1 MSNNNF
7 LGDSFMN
14 SNLLNLPNQQT
25 QPSQTPQPNQQPQL
39 IPSANLHS
47 VSQQQKRQNSLSNYM
62 SNNNSNKR
70 LSNPL
75 QNPLHLNSNTPDY
88 SFLSSINTSNPPTN
102 PSTANAN
109 AANAYQSIQQPV
121 INSQR
126 SLNNNRN
133 NFRRSV
139 FQQNLTKTPTPSSYD
154 VPSSPNVN
162 PSISA
167 QNISDLPDSNP
178 AIDQNV
184 QAQTQAQG
192 QTRYMPSS
200 QSVPQLQSHMRDS
213 SLNPLSTVQSILDQ
227 ETATETPNRSAS
239 QDSKSY
245 QQSTTREMT
254 EEEQQLATK
263 LKETYKNIVNYEEI
277 VQKGCLEV
285 SVKIT
290 QLSNSSG
297 NLSYNPPMMGLSSS
311 GNNINT
317 NNTNNNNTNNNNVK
331 SSELLNELW
340 TIYHHNISLL
350 DNYTDFLVTALKPS
364 SNQNKDHF
372 KTGKNIVDLYKIP
385 RRMWVYGV
393 VAFLE
398 VLKNIINIFQEH
410 ESCPCFIGHCF
421 TIISN
426 LTDPALDMEGWWSE
440 KLGDLSRMAIALYSS
455 RFIDWK
461 LSAEYWYSIS
471 MRTLYGHG
479 KIYYHM
485 CTVQQDNLDA
495 LVNIGKS
502 VTCRDPFVPTHQ
514 YLRLVVENICTQRNI
529 LSLLELPIIDF
540 IKIHKV
546 LLSIHTNQISSSNP
560 NNPGSIDNIYDTQL
574 QYGIDLVSRYGIT
587 FGSDSNGYNF
597 FTRQLYTPN
606 GITGSTE
613 ARPYYM
619 HQLQQLLILLL
630 SPQLQSQPQLS
641 STGSIGAGASSVS
654 GTGSIE
660 KLNFWL
666 NKGPLFAI
674 ANINHIIGLGD
685 SKNPFS
691 KIFLL
696 PEALKER
703 KDKKERKRKS
713 KTSLNEDF
721 AALTSSNNVNN
732 QPLLA
737 LEISELNWYYSLK
750 DINKSVLELSIRILK
765 HYLVGPVEASYGH
778 VTIWLYFII
787 SIGEAIDKNPN
798 SKPMFS
804 WLLKYLFPWDL
815 LINYL
820 NTVLVMVKS
829 NRDLFKKCKEYLVN
843 YPNYIQHFNENERL
857 PEVWKCWG
865 TLWFDFI
872 SMKTDYSDFETAGI
886 VNYNVFDLPVSG
898 VSANI
903 KASNNFDLMKTKEA
917 LFDDSNE
924 RVVRI
929 VLLSRFIADNY
940 DFGLIRSHDGFKF
953 YPDIIPVNYSIIPQ
967 NINLLMREFLYGDN
981 RFISHNFFDK
991 FSEEN
996 NYPYT
1001 DRIDP
1006 GVLDDEWFEI
1016 NRSGSSPS
1024 NPHQRDEDEEFLEY
1038 NDEEAMRD
1046 YGESEIEEE
1055 RRNQELEDQVDK
1067 LYNQQH
1073 QVLQSHLNFNSY
1085 DNPSHPQINNHPGF
1099 MINPENL
1106 SMISE
1111 DTNMGGVS
1119 VGGGVSS
1126 SGEAEIIEGDL
1137 GDRMDTKLTYITLD
1151 TNIWLKH
1158 CGRVFKCVRSSIFKI
1173 LIPLIVFQ
1181 ELRSLRKSTEATIAD
1196 AATRSVII
1204 IRELYSTKEILPLRF
1219 NGTVASDINETTEF
1233 ENNSNWRAGVDE
1245 TILNAVYEQ
1254 NEIGKNIMRGLNTAI
1269 NNNKRILDPK
1279 ASKNFRYCILITDDR
1294 NIRLRAKTLGVTS
1307 FQSKW
1312 LFNQLETNFYSN
1324 CID

>member
-1 MSNNNF
+1 MSNNNYI
-7 LGDSFMN
+7 GDLFSN
-14 SNLLNLPNQQT
+14 S
-25 QPSQTPQPNQQPQL
+25 PQPQG
-39 IPSANLHS
+39 NLS

-62 SNNNSNKR
+62 SSNSNKR

-75 QNPLHLNSNTPDY
+75 QNPLQLNGQPDY
-88 SFLSSINTSNPPTN
+88 SFNSGSNMASAGSNLASAGAGSNVGSNAPFSYNTPQ
-102 PSTANAN
+102 
-109 AANAYQSIQQPV
+109 QSLQQQ
-121 INSQR
+121 IIGNQSQR
-126 SLNNNRN
+126 PSNRN
-133 NFRRSV
+133 SYRRSV
-139 FQQNLTKTPTPSSYD
+139 FQQHPSTATSIQNLKTPTPSSYE
-154 VPSSPNVN
+154 VPSSPTVN

-167 QNISDLPDSNP
+167 QNVSDLPDSNP
-178 AIDQNV
+178 TVDQIPIVNP
-184 QAQTQAQG
+184 QAPSRHPSNYQA
-192 QTRYMPSS
+192 PSS
-200 QSVPQLQSHMRDS
+200 TSIPLNTVP
-213 SLNPLSTVQSILDQ
+213 SILDQ
-227 ETATETPNRSAS
+227 ENPDTTTTSQRSNDPTKPQPSTA
-239 QDSKSY
+239 
-245 QQSTTREMT
+245 TREMT

-277 VQKGCLEV
+277 VQKSCLEI

-290 QLSNSSG
+290 QLSSNNNLYGNSTMMGSNGFNSSNTTTTTTTNG
-297 NLSYNPPMMGLSSS
+297 TTTTNTTS
-311 GNNINT
+311 GT
-317 NNTNNNNTNNNNVK
+317 NGPVK
-331 SSELLNELW
+331 PSELLNELW

-364 SNQNKDHF
+364 SNQSKDHF

-398 VLKNIINIFQEH
+398 VLKNVINIFQEH
-410 ESCPCFIGHCF
+410 ESCPCFISHCF
-421 TIISN
+421 AIIAN

-461 LSAEYWYSIS
+461 LSAEFWYSIS

-546 LLSIHTNQISSSNP
+546 LLSIHTNQISSNS
-560 NNPGSIDNIYDTQL
+560 PGSIDNIHDTQL

-606 GITGSTE
+606 GVTNASDSWS
-613 ARPYYM
+613 PYYM
-619 HQLQQLLILLL
+619 NQQLTSPQMLQSQAQ
-630 SPQLQSQPQLS
+630 SPQLNTQSLL
-641 STGSIGAGASSVS
+641 TGSNSSAGGAGGGANHNGVN
-654 GTGSIE
+654 SIE

-713 KTSLNEDF
+713 KTSLNEEF
-721 AALTSSNNVNN
+721 MANNNN

-737 LEISELNWYYSLK
+737 LEISEINWFYCLK

-765 HYLVGPVEASYGH
+765 HYLLGPVEASYSH
-778 VTIWLYFII
+778 VIIWLYFLIA
-787 SIGEAIDKNPN
+787 IGEAIDKNPG

-820 NTVLVMVKS
+820 NTVLGLVKA
-829 NRDLFKKCKEYLVN
+829 NGELLKKCKEYLLN

-872 SMKTDYSDFETAGI
+872 SLKTDYCDFETAGI
-886 VNYNVFDLPVSG
+886 VNYSIFDLPVSG
-898 VSANI
+898 ISATLR
-903 KASNNFDLMKTKEA
+903 ANNSSDLMKTKES
-917 LFDDSNE
+917 LFDDNNE
-924 RVVRI
+924 RIVRV

-940 DFGLIRSHDGFKF
+940 DFGLVRSHEGFKF
-953 YPDIIPVNYSIIPQ
+953 HPDIIPFNYSIIPQ
-967 NINLLMREFLYGDN
+967 NVNLLMREFLYGDN

-991 FSEEN
+991 FSENN
-996 NYPYT
+996 NYQYSERL
-1001 DRIDP
+1001 DSNM
-1006 GVLDDEWFEI
+1006 LDDEWFDI
-1016 NRSGSSPS
+1016 NKSTASPF
-1024 NPHQRDEDEEFLEY
+1024 NHNDGEFLEF
-1038 NDEEAMRD
+1038 NDEEIMRD

-1073 QVLQSHLNFNSY
+1073 QVLQSNLQF
-1085 DNPSHPQINNHPGF
+1085 NNHEFYNNGPSGHGPSGNPGF

-1111 DTNMGGVS
+1111 DTNMAGSVSTGAGMMEAGV
-1119 VGGGVSS
+1119 
-1126 SGEAEIIEGDL
+1126 IIGDL
-1137 GDRMDTKLTYITLD
+1137 GDRMDTKLTYVTLD

-1158 CGRVFKCVRSSIFKI
+1158 CGRIFKCVRNGIFKV

-1219 NGTVASDINETTEF
+1219 DGTLASDINETTEF

-1245 TILNAVYEQ
+1245 TILNAVNEQ
-1254 NEIGKNIMRGLNTAI
+1254 NDIGKKILRGLNSTI
-1269 NNNKRILDPK
+1269 NSHILDNK
-1279 ASKNFRYCILITDDR
+1279 ASKGFRYCILITDDR
-1294 NIRLRAKTLGVTS
+1294 NMRLRAKTLGVTS

-1312 LFNQLETNFYSN
+1312 LFNQLETAFYNN